1 VVGASRRSVVSTA
14 ESLVVVLV
22 AGMRSSNSGAG
33 VGSVV
38 GWANI
43 VSRSSKT
50 TGSNRDG
57 TDFRVTEALG
67 AAVALPELNAGALGV
82 AVGRTRTVALLLLVV
97 AGKEHLEWD
106 GDKEEEAVVLLV
118 CGLHENVKNDL
129 RSNNG
134 NSEAGSVE
142 SADGSKRRRVG
153 DLVTLT
159 IATKAF
165 L

>member
-1 VVGASRRSVVSTA
+1 VVGASRRGVVSTA

-22 AGMRSSNSGAG
+22 ASVRSSNSGAG
-33 VGSVV
+33 VSSVV

-50 TGSNRDG
+50 TGSNGDG
-57 TDFRVTEALG
+57 ADFRVAKTLG

-118 CGLHENVKNDL
+118 CGLL
-129 RSNNG
+129 
-134 NSEAGSVE
+134 
-142 SADGSKRRRVG
+142 
-153 DLVTLT
+153 
-159 IATKAF
+159 
-165 L
+165 